1 MKTRA
6 WQAFTLAVV
15 LTAFCERGIATPP
28 PVAVFIQNFEI
39 LSVAPAYGG
48 ATPPGATGPYE
59 VITAVAHGELDPN
72 SPANARIADLRNA
85 PREADGRVA
94 YSTDVVI
101 LRPVHAADAKRVLFY
116 DVVNRGNKLAIPSF
130 IGGGALT
137 GSEPPPAT
145 FPSLLRGGVTV
156 VWSGWQGDLPQTGTP
171 AIAAAAPIGTAFPT
185 AHGDKGAPIT
195 AISREEYIPDYAGGA
210 ANTIALSYPP
220 ADPANHDSVTL
231 TARQSWLTHYGASD
245 PGDQSYAAPSVAV
258 ADWHYA
264 QTTDGH
270 STVIFTPPASV
281 PGPDEKPV
289 PADAGTIYSFVY
301 RARDPR
307 VNGIGFAAVRDLISF
322 LRYDQVDAEG
332 HANPIADLKSAP
344 CVAASCPAHPPATV
358 DLAIGEGISQS
369 GRFLRDFLYQGFN
382 RDAHG
387 RRVFDG
393 MMPIISGSRRTWIN
407 SSFSQP
413 GRWSKQHEDHWQP
426 GDQFPFAYNT
436 IKDPVSGRSGGVLQ
450 RCSATHTCPRIMQVD
465 GAFEWW
471 GARASLVVTDGRGH
485 DLKLPSN
492 VRYYLVPGTMH
503 GGGSGVGDGL
513 FTIPAAGNLCQLP
526 ASPVA
531 EAPVERAL
539 IPALIDWVT
548 TGKTPPPS
556 QYPSVADGTAVAPT
570 RAATGFPD
578 LSDVMVPSGGKPV
591 ELHIAEMGMFNQLFV
606 TDYSRAVPVAQL
618 DKRYTAL
625 VPKVDV
631 NGNEVAGV
639 LVPDVKVPV
648 ATFAGWNLR
657 GEDHAVGESCT
668 LNGGAI
674 PLAVDEAS
682 QSGGHD
688 SRATLESLYA
698 GRADYQAKVAAA
710 AQALVNAGYL
720 LPLDAQNV
728 FEAQAAT
735 ISPMLVP
742 KP

>member
-1 MKTRA
+1 
-6 WQAFTLAVV
+6 
-15 LTAFCERGIATPP
+15 
-28 PVAVFIQNFEI
+28 
-39 LSVAPAYGG
+39 
-48 ATPPGATGPYE
+48 
-59 VITAVAHGELDPN
+59 
-72 SPANARIADLRNA
+72 
-85 PREADGRVA
+85 
-94 YSTDVVI
+94 
-101 LRPVHAADAKRVLFY
+101 
-116 DVVNRGNKLAIPSF
+116 
-130 IGGGALT
+130 
-137 GSEPPPAT
+137 
-145 FPSLLRGGVTV
+145 
-156 VWSGWQGDLPQTGTP
+156 
-171 AIAAAAPIGTAFPT
+171 
-185 AHGDKGAPIT
+185 
-195 AISREEYIPDYAGGA
+195 
-210 ANTIALSYPP
+210 
-220 ADPANHDSVTL
+220 
-231 TARQSWLTHYGASD
+231 
-245 PGDQSYAAPSVAV
+245 
-258 ADWHYA
+258 
-264 QTTDGH
+264 
-270 STVIFTPPASV
+270 
-281 PGPDEKPV
+281 
-289 PADAGTIYSFVY
+289 
-301 RARDPR
+301 
-307 VNGIGFAAVRDLISF
+307 
-322 LRYDQVDAEG
+322 
-332 HANPIADLKSAP
+332 
-344 CVAASCPAHPPATV
+344 
-358 DLAIGEGISQS
+358 
-369 GRFLRDFLYQGFN
+369 
-382 RDAHG
+382 
-387 RRVFDG
+387 
-393 MMPIISGSRRTWIN
+393 MPIISGSRRIWIN

-570 RAATGFPD
+570 RSATGFPD

-606 TDYSRAVPVAQL
+606 TDYSRAVPVAQV
-618 DKRYTAL
+618 DERYTAL
-625 VPKVDV
+625 VPKVDA

-674 PLAVDEAS
+674 PLAVDAAS
-682 QSGGHD
+682 HSGGHD